1 MHITAEISPA
11 AKPLRRMEPGMRYQM
26 IRGLVGD
33 AGSVARPR
41 QFHRAIGIISIVLRL
56 ALLALGLFAIAASL
70 RADETCSSPY
80 LARIEGQEEFVYV
93 WTLGVEGLGDGAD
106 KLVVVDVKPGSPDYG
121 EVMGSVSVPGRN
133 EAHHG
138 GFTDDRRQLWLAG
151 LESSKIFI
159 FDVYSDPAQPK
170 LIRTIDNFAEKTGGA
185 IGPHGAYALPGR
197 VLIPC
202 LSNAKD
208 KSGRTALVEY
218 SNEGEYI
225 ATHWLPTKDNSL
237 GAAGAELAD
246 GYGYDARV
254 LPRKNALLTSSFTGW
269 TNYMTEL
276 PKLVSDPEA
285 MKHVGNT
292 MVMWD
297 FHTRQPKKIFQVPGV
312 PLEIRWA
319 WGENHN
325 YAFTATALTSKIWC
339 VYADEKGEWQAREVA
354 PIGEVKG
361 GVLPVDIS
369 LSADDKTLF
378 VDSFG
383 DGKCRVFDV
392 SDPQKPKQVYEKQIG
407 KQLNMVSQS
416 WDGKRLYF
424 SSSLLAKWDKT
435 GPDNEQFVRAFN
447 WDGKELKPAFDLDF
461 TALKLGRPHH
471 MLFGSSSMGER
482 KTTAAVA
489 TR

>member
-1 MHITAEISPA
+1 MPTHHDS
-11 AKPLRRMEPGMRYQM
+11 R
-26 IRGLVGD
+26 
-33 AGSVARPR
+33 
-41 QFHRAIGIISIVLRL
+41 IGKI
-56 ALLALGLFAIAASL
+56 LFAGAFAFVCAFCLTTL

-80 LARIEGQEEFVYV
+80 MASINGQEEFVYV
-93 WTLGVEGLGDGAD
+93 WTLGVEGLGDGND
-106 KLVVVDVKPGSPDYG
+106 KLVTIDVKPDSPTYG
-121 EVMGSVSVPGRN
+121 KIVSTVAVDGRN

-151 LESSKIFI
+151 LESSKVFI
-159 FDVYSDPAQPK
+159 FDVHTDPSKPK
-170 LIRTIDNFAEKTGGA
+170 LIKTIDNFAEKTGGA
-185 IGPHGAYALPGR
+185 MGPHGAYALPGR

-208 KSGRTALVEY
+208 KGGRTALVEY
-218 SNEGEYI
+218 SNDGNYI
-225 ATHWLPTKDNSL
+225 TTHWMPTKDNSL
-237 GAAGAELAD
+237 GASGAEFAD

-269 TNYMTEL
+269 NNYTMDFG
-276 PKLVSDPEA
+276 KLTSDAEA
-285 MKHVGNT
+285 MRHFGNT

-319 WGENHN
+319 WGPKHN
-325 YAFTATALTSKIWC
+325 YAFTATALGSKIWL
-339 VYADEKGEWQAREVA
+339 VYAEDKGEWQAEEVA
-354 PIGEVKG
+354 PIGNVKG

-378 VDSFG
+378 VDCFG

-392 SDPQKPKQVYEKQIG
+392 SDPHKPKQIYEKQIG
-407 KQLNMVSQS
+407 KQVNMVSQS

-424 SSSLLAKWDKT
+424 TSSLLANWDKK
-435 GPDNEQFVRAFN
+435 GDDNEQFLRAYAWN
-447 WDGKELKPAFDLDF
+447 GKELTPKFDLDF

-471 MLFGSSSMGER
+471 MLFGSTKLGPNR
-482 KTTAAVA
+482 TTIAS

>member
-1 MHITAEISPA
+1 MKTLLRNRSRIVEFSSLIIA
-11 AKPLRRMEPGMRYQM
+11 A
-26 IRGLVGD
+26 V
-33 AGSVARPR
+33 V
-41 QFHRAIGIISIVLRL
+41 
-56 ALLALGLFAIAASL
+56 AIAFNVTPRIAH
-70 RADETCSSPY
+70 ADETCSSPY
-80 LARIEGQEEFVYV
+80 LARIDGQEEFVYV

-106 KLVVVDVKPGSPDYG
+106 KLVTVDAKPDSPTYG
-121 EVMGSVSVPGRN
+121 KVINTVSVEGRN

-151 LESSKIFI
+151 LENSKVFI
-159 FDVYSDPAQPK
+159 FDVHTDPAKPK
-170 LIRTIDNFAEKTGGA
+170 LIKTIDHFAETTGGA

-208 KSGRTALVEY
+208 HGGKTALVEFG
-218 SNEGEYI
+218 NDGNYI
-225 ATHWLPTKDNSL
+225 ATHWLPTKED
-237 GAAGAELAD
+237 ARDVAGAEFAD

-269 TNYMTEL
+269 NNYMMDFG
-276 PKLVSDPEA
+276 KLTADAEA
-285 MKHVGNT
+285 MKHFGST

-297 FHTRQPKKIFQVPGV
+297 FHTRQPKKIFSVPGV

-319 WGENHN
+319 WGDKHN
-325 YAFTATALTSKIWC
+325 YAFTATALTSKLWC
-339 VYADEKGEWQAREVA
+339 VYADDKDQWQAKEVA
-354 PIGEVKG
+354 SVGDVKG

-392 SDPQKPKQVYEKQIG
+392 SDPQSPKQIYEKQIG
-407 KQLNMVSQS
+407 KQVNMVSQS

-424 SSSLLAKWDKT
+424 TSSLLARWDKQ
-435 GPDNEQFVRAFN
+435 GADNEQFLRAYAWN
-447 WDGKELKPAFDLDF
+447 GKELTPAFNLDF

-471 MLFGSSSMGER
+471 MLFGSTKIGASRTVVSR
-482 KTTAAVA
+482 
-489 TR
+489 

>member
-1 MHITAEISPA
+1 MKT
-11 AKPLRRMEPGMRYQM
+11 PLNSHLYIAVLSRV
-26 IRGLVGD
+26 IFSSAL
-33 AGSVARPR
+33 AFA
-41 QFHRAIGIISIVLRL
+41 FIVNLSL
-56 ALLALGLFAIAASL
+56 A

-80 LARIEGQEEFVYV
+80 LARIDGQEEFVYV
-93 WTLGVEGLGDGAD
+93 WTLGVEGMGDGAD
-106 KLVVVDVKPGSPDYG
+106 KLVTVDVKPGSPSYG
-121 EVMGSVSVPGRN
+121 KVISSSSVEGRN

-151 LESSKIFI
+151 LDTSRVFI
-159 FDVYSDPAQPK
+159 FDVHTDPAKPQLVK
-170 LIRTIDNFAEKTGGA
+170 TIDNFAETTGGA

-208 KSGRTALVEY
+208 HSGKTALVEY
-218 SNEGEYI
+218 GNDGNYI
-225 ATHWLPTKDNSL
+225 ATHWLPTKDDAW
-237 GAAGAELAD
+237 GAAGGNLAD

-269 TNYMTEL
+269 NNYMMDFA
-276 PKLVSDPEA
+276 KLTADPEA
-285 MKHVGNT
+285 MKHFGST

-297 FHTRQPKKIFQVPGV
+297 FHTRQPKKVFQVPGA

-319 WGENHN
+319 WGDKHN
-325 YAFTATALTSKIWC
+325 YAFTAAALTSKLWL
-339 VYADEKGEWQAREVA
+339 VYADDRGEWQAKEVA
-354 PIGEVKG
+354 PVSDVKG

-392 SDPQKPKQVYEKQIG
+392 SDPQKPKQIYEKQIG
-407 KQLNMVSQS
+407 KQVNMVSQS

-424 SSSLLAKWDKT
+424 TSSLLERWDKK
-435 GPDNEQFVRAFN
+435 GEDNEQFLRAYAWN
-447 WDGKELKPAFDLDF
+447 GKELTPSFDLDF

-471 MLFGSSSMGER
+471 MLFGAR
-482 KTTAAVA
+482 KLGANRVVA
-489 TR
+489 SLH